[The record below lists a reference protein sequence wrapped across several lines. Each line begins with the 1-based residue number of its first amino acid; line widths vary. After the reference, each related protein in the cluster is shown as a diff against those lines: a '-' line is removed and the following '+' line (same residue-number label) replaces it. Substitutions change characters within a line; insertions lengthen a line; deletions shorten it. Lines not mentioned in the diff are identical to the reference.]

1 MWLYKEVGEVKRV
14 LAWEI
19 IFAYLAFLGVLIFVM
34 VNCSTEIKELK
45 FEAIEQQKEVH
56 KSIDIYGIVEKIV
69 IEAESGRIEKND
81 DSGFTYDEAQML
93 MKIAMAEAEED
104 GIEGQAMV
112 MAVVLNRV
120 NDQRFPDSIEKV
132 IFQKNQFSPIVDGRY
147 YKAEPDV
154 NSHLALAEIEKG
166 NFDDVDALYFENASE
181 SWQASNCK
189 YIGTVGHHRFY
200 K

>member
-1 MWLYKEVGEVKRV
+1 MKKVIVGVIC
-14 LAWEI
+14 L
-19 IFAYLAFLGVLIFVM
+19 YLAFLCGLVFVM

-69 IEAESGRIEKND
+69 IDAESGRIERND

-93 MKIAMAEAEED
+93 MKIAMAEAESD

-120 NDQRFPDSIEKV
+120 KDERFPDSIEEV

-147 YKAEPDV
+147 YKAEPDL

-189 YIGTVGHHRFY
+189 YIETVGHHRFY